1 MLNKHFITDS
11 SPKVRARSSIKW
23 EAVFFLIV
31 FPLLAWTA
39 ILFGAL
45 LAL

>member
-1 MLNKHFITDS
+1 MLHKHFITHS
-11 SPKVRARSSIKW
+11 SRKVQARASINW